1 LTEAT
6 HLIKVWFLDNFPKNW
21 TKEMIRAAMLERFGF
36 LGDRLE
42 NIEIIPLNKEQEK
55 IKKGT
60 DDEIEDKYE

>member
-6 HLIKVWFLDNFPKNW
+6 HLIKVWLFDNFPKNW

-42 NIEIIPLNKEQEK
+42 NIEIIQLNKEVRENK
-55 IKKGT
+55 ERNGR
-60 DDEIEDKYE
+60 